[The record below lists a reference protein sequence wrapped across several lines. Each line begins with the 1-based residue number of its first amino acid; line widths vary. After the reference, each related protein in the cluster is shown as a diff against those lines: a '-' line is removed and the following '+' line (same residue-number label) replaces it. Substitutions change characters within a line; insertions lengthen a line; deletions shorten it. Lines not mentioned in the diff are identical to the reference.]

1 MSDAPGAFP
10 YEPAL
15 ASSPRPLTVD
25 REPRTWIGNM
35 PDQALRVPLGSGQSG
50 DYEQVIMAQPPA
62 MTELQLTAALTVAY
76 REAKMYDDRLQL
88 ARTAALRLYNGEPM
102 GDEEP
107 GRSQLILTEVKDTIN
122 AMMPTVMRVFT
133 GADRPVE
140 VLPAADGDEA
150 EARQAQDYTE
160 HVCFVENNGWRA
172 IHDAVLDSLELKA
185 GWIHWF
191 WDYATEVKTEHYY
204 GLLEPQCSALVTEPG
219 VTALRVVRREATPG
233 ERAGILASPESQV
246 TQLRPGM
253 PLLLFDAQITRK
265 SPRNRPRLC
274 AVPSE
279 QVMIDTDALGPHDPM
294 MRFICRRRTVTVSEL
309 VALGFPRDLVM
320 TRITML
326 QQQLNRVTRRR
337 DRLAA
342 IIPRQQSPDPALWRV
357 MYTQAWM
364 RMDYDGDGIAEL
376 HQIHAIGD
384 YSFLILGHEPAS
396 HVPLARVCPYMV
408 PHRAIGESVADRV
421 GDVQRAMTR
430 VFRNILDSMSE
441 SIHPRTVIEDGF
453 VNKDDV
459 MNTEMGAVIRETK
472 QGAVRELTKP
482 FVGPSAMPIMEALG
496 VIKEQRTGITRTSQ
510 GLTADVL
517 QSTTPIAVS
526 AQLASSQDRLELVV
540 RCIAEGVR
548 DVYEGIIKLL
558 CEHQDRPRTVL
569 LRGVWTPVDP
579 RAWMSSFNI
588 IVKDGTGHGTM
599 LERVQVLGAIAG
611 QQKELLQTMGPNNP
625 LCTLGQLRNTLSDMA
640 QAAGIMNTSR
650 YFLPLPTNY
659 QYNPPPAP
667 PSPDQI
673 VAQAEATKAQT
684 QAVTDREKANT
695 DRAMALLEDDR
706 LRDEAAAKMV
716 MEAIDAMGKYGVVL
730 DLGTIHAMMRRNPA
744 SMAVNTLSA
753 PVPEAQAPGGA
764 PGAMP
769 PPGSGPG
776 GGNTAPPGAP
786 PGPPRPPG
794 APPGGP
800 PGPQGPPAGGAPIG
814 LAQRLYL
821 PPNLIA
827 ALSQANRPGPVAP
840 PAPQPMPAGPAPTAR
855 PGMMPGFMG
864 S

>member
-10 YEPAL
+10 YGPAT
-15 ASSPRPLTVD
+15 ASSPRPLTVA
-25 REPRTWIGNM
+25 REPGSWTGNII
-35 PDQALRVPLGSGQSG
+35 DQALRVPLAPGQQG
-50 DYEQVIMAQPPA
+50 NYEQVVIAQEPA
-62 MTELQLTAALTVAY
+62 MSELQVTSALTVAY

-140 VLPAADGDEA
+140 ILPSADGDEA
-150 EARQAQDYTE
+150 EARQAQDYVE
-160 HVCFVENNGWRA
+160 HVCYVENNGWRA
-172 IHDAVLDSLELKA
+172 VHDATMDAFQLKA
-185 GWIHWF
+185 GWLHWW
-191 WDYATEVKTEHYY
+191 WDYQTEVKSEHYY
-204 GLLEPQCSALVTEPG
+204 GLLEPQCASLVSEPG
-219 VTALRVVRREATPG
+219 VTALRVVRREATPP
-233 ERAGILASPESQV
+233 ERAGIMASPEAQV
-246 TQLRPGM
+246 LQLRPEL
-253 PLLLFDAQITRK
+253 PLLVYDAQITRK

-279 QVMIDTDALGPHDPM
+279 QIMIDTDALGPHDPM
-294 MRFICRRRTVTVSEL
+294 LRFICRRRTVTVSEL
-309 VALGFPRDLVM
+309 VALGFPRELVM

-357 MYTQAWM
+357 MYTEAWM
-364 RMDYDGDGIAEL
+364 RFDYDGDGIVEL
-376 HQIHAIGD
+376 HHLHAIGD

-396 HVPLARVCPYMV
+396 HVPLARICPYMV
-408 PHRAIGESVADRV
+408 PHRAIGESIADRV

-430 VFRNILDSMSE
+430 VFRNILDSMAE
-441 SIHPRTVIEDGF
+441 SIHPRTVIEEGF
-453 VNKDDV
+453 VNRDDV

-472 QGAVRELTKP
+472 TGAVRELTKP
-482 FVGPSAMPIMEALG
+482 FIGASAMPVMEALG

-526 AQLASSQDRLELVV
+526 AQLASSQDRLELVI
-540 RCIAEGVR
+540 RTLAEGVR
-548 DVYEGIIKLL
+548 DVYEGMVKLL

-569 LRGVWTPVDP
+569 IRGIWTPMDP
-579 RAWMSSFNI
+579 RAWMASYNI
-588 IVKDGTGHGTM
+588 VVKDGTGHGTM
-599 LERVQVLGAIAG
+599 LQRVQVLGAIAG

-625 LCTLGQLRNTLSDMA
+625 LCTLGQLRNTLADMA
-640 QAAGIMNTSR
+640 QAAGIMNTAR

-659 QYNPPPAP
+659 QYNPPPQP
-667 PSPDQI
+667 PTPDQI
-673 VAQAEATKAQT
+673 VAQAEALKAQT
-684 QAVTDREKANT
+684 QAVTDREQANT
-695 DRAMALLEDDR
+695 DRMTALLEDDR

-716 MEAIDAMGKYGVVL
+716 MEAIDAMGKYGINV
-730 DLGTIHAMMRRNPA
+730 DLASIRAMMMRNPA
-744 SMAVNTLSA
+744 SQSALGLST
-753 PVPEAQAPGGA
+753 PIPQAQAGGGA
-764 PGAMP
+764 PGGMP
-769 PPGSGPG
+769 PGGAGP
-776 GGNTAPPGAP
+776 AGAP
-786 PGPPRPPG
+786 AALARPG

-800 PGPQGPPAGGAPIG
+800 PGPQGPPGAPPGPGPAAPPIG
-814 LAQRLYL
+814 LAQRLFL

-827 ALSQANRPGPVAP
+827 ALSQANRAAPVAP
-840 PAPQPMPAGPAPTAR
+840 PPPQTLASGPMPTAR
-855 PGMMPGFMG
+855 PGMMPGIMQ
-864 S
+864 